1 MKEINTSDTI
11 FDLVTKHPELK
22 EVLLE
27 LGFVDIIK
35 PGMLNTAGRLMT
47 LSKGSKLKKI
57 PMEVIVE
64 KLESYGYIMK
74 ED

>member
-1 MKEINTSDTI
+1 MKVISTSDTI
-11 FDLVTKHPELK
+11 FDLVTLHPELK
-22 EVLLE
+22 EVLFE
-27 LGFVDIIK
+27 LGFIDIIK

-57 PMEVIVE
+57 SLAVLSI
-64 KLESYGYIMK
+64 KLEAYGFKLK